1 MVIAPKEIGREQTKN
16 SLNQSR
22 GDCLLLAHSPYL
34 SDRDRLHA
42 SKLAQRLGFTIDLRP
57 FHDMDVQASYLL
69 KDDNLIHA
77 DICERGYMRMAS
89 SIRCSPKVW
98 DDLSYSRWAATSAT
112 WTWSA
117 PWRRSSDCRRKPVLW
132 GKKTSSSRLVYPTR
146 HIQIW
151 DWCSFCTC
159 MQLGRV

>member
-1 MVIAPKEIGREQTKN
+1 MVIAPKEIGREETKN

-22 GDCLLLAHSPYL
+22 GDSLLLAHSACL

-42 SKLAQRLGFTIDLRP
+42 SKLAQRLGFTIDPRP

-89 SIRCSPKVW
+89 SIRCSPKV
-98 DDLSYSRWAATSAT
+98 
-112 WTWSA
+112 
-117 PWRRSSDCRRKPVLW
+117 
-132 GKKTSSSRLVYPTR
+132 
-146 HIQIW
+146 
-151 DWCSFCTC
+151 
-159 MQLGRV
+159 